1 MKVLINTANLHN
13 GGGVQVASSFINEL
27 PSISNEIVRSFDI
40 LVSSEVDKNINPSV
54 KSFFKSYT
62 VYNIFG
68 IKNYKKNLGV
78 FDSYDL
84 VFTVFGPCY
93 YPITG
98 IDLVG
103 FAQPWILYPNNE
115 CYSMLSIVEKLKF
128 KLKFFLQKM
137 FFKKSDFCVV
147 ELEHVKRRLIELN
160 VFKSNCID
168 VVYNTISNVYF
179 SPERWERVKIE
190 PSNKIKIGLIS
201 RDYFHKNTNI
211 LPKIKSV
218 LKNKYNKDIDF
229 YVTFNELE
237 WQSKSLDF
245 QTKIINV
252 GPLKINECPNFYE
265 RMDAIIFP
273 SLLECFSATPLEA
286 MIMKKPLFA
295 SDRGFIKDVCLDFAY
310 YFEPTDP
317 ESAAVVIHN
326 FIENQYNE
334 ELEAKLLAAKKHAEN
349 FSNARQRAVKY
360 VDIIE
365 GCLSKV
371 DRTYVSR

>member
-1 MKVLINTANLHN
+1 MKILINAANLHN

-27 PSISNEIVRSFDI
+27 PFLLSVAVKEFDI
-40 LVSSEVDKNINPSV
+40 LVSSEVDRNIEQSV
-54 KSFFKSYT
+54 KNFFKNYT

-68 IKNYKKNLGV
+68 IKNYKKNLGI
-78 FDSYDL
+78 FDSYAL

-93 YPITG
+93 YPVKG
-98 IDLVG
+98 IDIVG
-103 FAQPWILYPNNE
+103 FAQPWIIYPRNE
-115 CYSMLSIVEKLKF
+115 CYSMLSGLEKLKY
-128 KLKFFLQKM
+128 KLKFHLQKN
-137 FFKKSDFCVV
+137 FFKKSDVCVV
-147 ELEHVKRRLIELN
+147 ELEHAKQRLVELN
-160 VFKSNCID
+160 IFKSEHIH
-168 VVYNTISNVYF
+168 VVYNTVSNVFF
-179 SPERWERVKIE
+179 SPENWEKVKIE

-211 LPKIKSV
+211 ITKIKDI

-245 QTKIINV
+245 QNKIINV
-252 GPLKINECPNFYE
+252 GPLKINQCPNFYE

-326 FIENQYNE
+326 FIENQCNE

>member
-1 MKVLINTANLHN
+1 MKILISAANLHN

-27 PSISNEIVRSFDI
+27 PFLLSVAVKEFDI
-40 LVSSEVDKNINPSV
+40 LVSSEVDRNIEQSV
-54 KSFFKSYT
+54 KNFFKNYT

-68 IKNYKKNLGV
+68 IKNYKKNLGI

-93 YPITG
+93 YPVKG
-98 IDLVG
+98 IDIVG
-103 FAQPWILYPNNE
+103 FAQPWIIYPRNE
-115 CYSMLSIVEKLKF
+115 CYSMLSGLEKLKY
-128 KLKFFLQKM
+128 KLKFHLQKN
-137 FFKKSDFCVV
+137 FFKKSDVCVV
-147 ELEHVKRRLIELN
+147 ELEHAKQRLVELN
-160 VFKSNCID
+160 IFKSEHIH
-168 VVYNTISNVYF
+168 VVYNTVSNVFF
-179 SPERWERVKIE
+179 SPENWEKVKIE

-211 LPKIKSV
+211 LPKIKDI

-245 QTKIINV
+245 QNKIINV
-252 GPLKINECPNFYE
+252 GPLKINQCPNFYE

-317 ESAAVVIHN
+317 ESAAAVIHN
-326 FIENQYNE
+326 FLESQCDE
-334 ELEAKLLAAKKHAEN
+334 ELETKLLAAKKHAEN

-365 GCLSKV
+365 DCLNKV

>member
-1 MKVLINTANLHN
+1 MKILINAANLHN

-27 PSISNEIVRSFDI
+27 PFLLSVAVKEFDI
-40 LVSSEVDKNINPSV
+40 LVSSEVDRNIEQSV
-54 KSFFKSYT
+54 KNFFKNYT

-68 IKNYKKNLGV
+68 IKNYKKNLGI

-93 YPITG
+93 YPVKG
-98 IDLVG
+98 IDIVG
-103 FAQPWILYPNNE
+103 FAQPWIIYPRNE
-115 CYSMLSIVEKLKF
+115 CYSMLSGLEKLKY
-128 KLKFFLQKM
+128 KLKFHLQKN
-137 FFKKSDFCVV
+137 FFKKSDVCVV
-147 ELEHVKRRLIELN
+147 ELEHAKQRLVELN
-160 VFKSNCID
+160 IFKSEHIH
-168 VVYNTISNVYF
+168 VVYNTVSNVFF
-179 SPERWERVKIE
+179 SPENWEKVKIE

-211 LPKIKSV
+211 LPKIKDI

-245 QTKIINV
+245 QNKIINV
-252 GPLKINECPNFYE
+252 GPLKINQCPNFYE

-326 FIENQYNE
+326 FIENQCNE

>member
-27 PSISNEIVRSFDI
+27 PFLSSVAVKEFDI
-40 LVSSEVDKNINPSV
+40 LVSSEVDRNIDQSV
-54 KSFFKSYT
+54 KNFFKNYT
-62 VYNIFG
+62 VYNTFG
-68 IKNYKKNLGV
+68 IKNYKKNLGI

-93 YPITG
+93 YPVKG
-98 IDLVG
+98 INLVG
-103 FAQPWILYPNNE
+103 FAQAWILYPENE
-115 CYSMLSIVEKLKF
+115 CYSMLSGLEKLKY
-128 KLKFFLQKM
+128 KLKFYLQKK
-137 FFKKSDFCVV
+137 FFKKSDVCVV
-147 ELEHVKRRLIELN
+147 ELEHAKQRLVELDI
-160 VFKSNCID
+160 FKSEYIY
-168 VVYNTISNVYF
+168 VAYNTVSNVYF
-179 SPERWERVKIE
+179 SPEMWEPIE
-190 PSNKIKIGLIS
+190 IASSEKIKIGLIS

-211 LPKIKSV
+211 LPKIKDI
-218 LKNKYNKDIDF
+218 LKNKYSKDVDF

-237 WQSKSLDF
+237 WQGKSLDF
-245 QTKIINV
+245 QNNIINV

>member
-1 MKVLINTANLHN
+1 MKILISAANLHN

-27 PSISNEIVRSFDI
+27 PFLLSVAVKEFDI
-40 LVSSEVDKNINPSV
+40 LVSSEVDRNIEQSV
-54 KSFFKSYT
+54 KNFFKNYT

-68 IKNYKKNLGV
+68 IKNYKKNLGI

-93 YPITG
+93 YPVKG
-98 IDLVG
+98 IDIVG
-103 FAQPWILYPNNE
+103 FAQSWILYPSNE
-115 CYSMLSIVEKLKF
+115 CYSMLLGLEKLKY
-128 KLKFFLQKM
+128 KLKFHLQKN
-137 FFKKSDFCVV
+137 FFKKSDVCVV
-147 ELEHVKRRLIELN
+147 ELEHAKQRLVELN
-160 VFKSNCID
+160 IFKSEHIH
-168 VVYNTISNVYF
+168 VVYNTVSNVFF
-179 SPERWERVKIE
+179 SPENWEKVKIE

-211 LPKIKSV
+211 LPKIKDI

-245 QTKIINV
+245 QNKIINV
-252 GPLKINECPNFYE
+252 GPLKINQCPNFYE

-317 ESAAVVIHN
+317 ESAAAVIHN
-326 FIENQYNE
+326 FLESQCDE
-334 ELEAKLLAAKKHAEN
+334 ELETKLLAAKKHAEN
-349 FSNARQRAVKY
+349 FSTARQRAVKY
-360 VDIIE
+360 IDIIE
-365 GCLSKV
+365 DCLNKV

>member
-1 MKVLINTANLHN
+1 MKILINAANLHN

-27 PSISNEIVRSFDI
+27 PFLSSVAVKEFDI
-40 LVSSEVDKNINPSV
+40 LVSSEVDRNIDQSV
-54 KSFFKSYT
+54 KNFFKSYT

-68 IKNYKKNLGV
+68 VKNYKKNLGI

-93 YPITG
+93 YPVKG

-103 FAQPWILYPNNE
+103 FAQPWILYPENE
-115 CYSMLSIVEKLKF
+115 CYSMLSGLEKLKY
-128 KLKFFLQKM
+128 KLKFHLQKK
-137 FFKKSDFCVV
+137 FFKKSDVCVV
-147 ELEHVKRRLIELN
+147 ELEHAKQRLVELN
-160 VFKSNCID
+160 IFKSEHIH
-168 VVYNTISNVYF
+168 VVYNTVSNVYF
-179 SPERWERVKIE
+179 SPENWEKVKIE

-211 LPKIKSV
+211 LPKIKCI
-218 LKNKYNKDIDF
+218 LKKKYNKDVDF

-245 QTKIINV
+245 HTNIINV
-252 GPLKINECPNFYE
+252 GPLKINECPSFYE
-265 RMDAIIFP
+265 GMDAIIFP

-326 FIENQYNE
+326 FIENQCNE

>member
-1 MKVLINTANLHN
+1 MKVLINAANLHN

-27 PSISNEIVRSFDI
+27 PFLSSVAVKEFDI
-40 LVSSEVDKNINPSV
+40 LVSSEVDRNIDQSV
-54 KSFFKSYT
+54 KNFFQNYT

-68 IKNYKKNLGV
+68 VKNYKKNLGI

-93 YPITG
+93 YPVKG

-103 FAQPWILYPNNE
+103 FAQAWILYPENE
-115 CYSMLSIVEKLKF
+115 CYSMLSGLEKLKY
-128 KLKFFLQKM
+128 KLKFHLQKK
-137 FFKKSDFCVV
+137 FFKKSDVCVV
-147 ELEHVKRRLIELN
+147 ELEHAKQRLVELDI
-160 VFKSNCID
+160 FKSEYIH
-168 VVYNTISNVYF
+168 VAYNTVSNVYF
-179 SPERWERVKIE
+179 SPEMWEKIE
-190 PSNKIKIGLIS
+190 VESSEKVKIGLIS

-211 LPKIKSV
+211 LPKIKGI

-237 WQSKSLDF
+237 WKSKSLDF
-245 QTKIINV
+245 QNNIINV
-252 GPLKINECPNFYE
+252 GPLKINQCPNFYE

-295 SDRGFIKDVCLDFAY
+295 SERGFIKDVCSDFAF

-317 ESAAVVIHN
+317 YSAAAVINN
-326 FIENQYNE
+326 FIENQCDE
-334 ELEAKLLAAKKHAEN
+334 KLEAKLLAAKKHAEN
-349 FSNARQRAVKY
+349 FSNARHRAVKY

-365 GCLSKV
+365 DCLSKV

>member
-54 KSFFKSYT
+54 KFFFKSYT

-84 VFTVFGPCY
+84 VFTVFGPSY

-103 FAQPWILYPNNE
+103 FAQAWILYPNNE

>member
-1 MKVLINTANLHN
+1 MKILINAANLHN

-27 PSISNEIVRSFDI
+27 PFLLSVAVKEFDI
-40 LVSSEVDKNINPSV
+40 LVSSEVDRNIEQSV
-54 KSFFKSYT
+54 KNFFKNYT

-68 IKNYKKNLGV
+68 IKNYKKNLGI

-93 YPITG
+93 YPVKG
-98 IDLVG
+98 IDIVG
-103 FAQPWILYPNNE
+103 FAQPWIIYPRNE
-115 CYSMLSIVEKLKF
+115 CYSMLSGLEKLKY
-128 KLKFFLQKM
+128 KLKFHLQKN
-137 FFKKSDFCVV
+137 FFKKSDVCVV
-147 ELEHVKRRLIELN
+147 ELEHAKQRLVELN
-160 VFKSNCID
+160 IFKSEHIH
-168 VVYNTISNVYF
+168 VVYNTVSNVFF
-179 SPERWERVKIE
+179 SPENWEKVKIE

-211 LPKIKSV
+211 LPKIKDI

-245 QTKIINV
+245 QNKIINV
-252 GPLKINECPNFYE
+252 GPLKINQCPNFYE

-317 ESAAVVIHN
+317 ESAAAVIHN
-326 FIENQYNE
+326 FLESQCNE

-365 GCLSKV
+365 DCLSKV
-371 DRTYVSR
+371 DKTYVSR